1 MFSDAGLAG
10 LFVSVMACWS
20 VLRKCGSDGNNLG
33 LHLFHVEQ
41 IADARCF

>member
-10 LFVSVMACWS
+10 SFVRVIACWG
-20 VLRKCGSDGNNLG
+20 VLRKCSSEGNNRG
-33 LHLFHVEQ
+33 LQLFHVEQ